1 MKEDWKIIICGII
14 CLTILEAIALFNGT
28 DGLLFTSIVG
38 AICLMAG
45 VALPQWPKV
54 SRMQK
59 TI

>member
-45 VALPQWPKV
+45 VALPQWPK
-54 SRMQK
+54 K
-59 TI
+59 D